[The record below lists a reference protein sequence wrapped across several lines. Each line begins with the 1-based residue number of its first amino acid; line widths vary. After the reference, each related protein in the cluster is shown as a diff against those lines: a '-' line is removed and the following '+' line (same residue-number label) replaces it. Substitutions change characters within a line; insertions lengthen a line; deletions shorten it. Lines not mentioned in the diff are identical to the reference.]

1 MNVFVTNPQQSYCTQ
16 AKRYESHETR
26 AECYLDF
33 EIEDNLVGQLT
44 IALAERESYKKN
56 SPTFL
61 RLGAELI
68 FCWKFI
74 TDYNPY
80 KGLASYCKAE
90 TTFTFHLSIINT

>member
-16 AKRYESHETR
+16 AKRYESQETQ

-68 FCWKFI
+68 FFWKFI
-74 TDYNPY
+74 TTIT
-80 KGLASYCKAE
+80 LIAIRTE
-90 TTFTFHLSIINT
+90 F